1 MNALCAPVHH
11 GIAFVMM
18 PFISMSHSAT
28 HDPRRAHASLR
39 ALLLSFALLATT
51 SAAAAAQMVSRMHV
65 TIGKSTYALDA
76 VGYQRGNPS
85 ADVWVVEFAD
95 FGCSY
100 CEKFHRETLPVF
112 DSLYVDKGRV
122 FWKFVPFTIGM
133 FPNSTQA
140 AETAI
145 CAAQQGKFFAMHDLL
160 YDNRKA
166 WMKSSNVRQQMAEYA
181 ARLKLDARRYQAC
194 ITGKD
199 VSLQLQKNNALARTL
214 MIRGTP
220 TFFINGEII
229 PGALPTDVF
238 VKGMDAVLKAYAGRG
253 AAR

>member
-1 MNALCAPVHH
+1 
-11 GIAFVMM
+11 M
-18 PFISMSHSAT
+18 PPT
-28 HDPRRAHASLR
+28 TSLR
-39 ALLLSFALLATT
+39 TGPARSARRLVRFAALIALLA
-51 SAAAAAQMVSRMHV
+51 AATAPAQAQMVSRMLV

-133 FPNSTQA
+133 FPNSTEA

-145 CAAQQGKFFAMHDLL
+145 CAAQQGKFFPMHDLL

-166 WMKSSNVRQQMAEYA
+166 WMKSSNVRKQMSDYA
-181 ARLKLDARRYQAC
+181 TRLKLDPARYRAC

-199 VSLQLQKNNALARTL
+199 VNAQLQKNNALARTL

-220 TFFINGEII
+220 TFFINGEIV

-238 VKGMDAVLKAYAGRG
+238 VKGMDAVLKQNAGRG
-253 AAR
+253 TAR